1 MRETLTLARIDT
13 PLGEMVAGAT
23 PTALLLLEFTRPGL
37 ELPGEWG
44 RNHLLDRTAR
54 ELEEYFAGRRREF
67 TVPLELGGTP
77 FQRQAWESL
86 LRIPYG
92 ETRSYSEQAA
102 DMGRHRAVRA
112 VGRANGANRIALIV
126 PCHRVIGADG
136 TLTGYGAG
144 VWRKE
149 RLLALEGV
157 YLRSE
162 PLPALEPVPAI
173 SPASAPVGT
182 DSSTPVSR

>member
-23 PTALLLLEFTRPGL
+23 PATLLLLEFTSPGL
-37 ELPGEWG
+37 DVPGEWG
-44 RNHLLDRTAR
+44 RNPVIDQTER
-54 ELEEYFAGRRREF
+54 ELEEYFAGHRRKF
-67 TVPLELGGTP
+67 TVPLEMRGTP

-92 ETRSYSEQAA
+92 ETRSYGQQAA

-149 RLLALEGV
+149 RLLVLEGILEATGHARSAV
-157 YLRSE
+157 PRLR
-162 PLPALEPVPAI
+162 
-173 SPASAPVGT
+173 
-182 DSSTPVSR
+182 

>member
-1 MRETLTLARIDT
+1 MPETLTLARMDT
-13 PLGEMVAGAT
+13 PLGPMVAAAST
-23 PTALLLLEFTRPGL
+23 TALRLLEFDRPGL
-37 ELPGEWG
+37 EPHGGWG
-44 RNHLLDRTAR
+44 RSHVLDRTER
-54 ELEEYFAGRRREF
+54 EIEEYFAGRRRAF

-92 ETRSYSEQAA
+92 ETRSYGEQAA
-102 DMGRHRAVRA
+102 AMGRPRAVRA

-136 TLTGYGAG
+136 SLTGYGAG

-149 RLLALEGV
+149 RLLVLEGV
-157 YLRSE
+157 
-162 PLPALEPVPAI
+162 LETAG
-173 SPASAPVGT
+173 S
-182 DSSTPVSR
+182 

>member
-1 MRETLTLARIDT
+1 MRETLTFARIDT
-13 PLGEMVAGAT
+13 PLGVMVAGAT
-23 PTALLLLEFTRPGL
+23 PTALWLLEFSRPGL
-37 ELPGEWG
+37 DTPGVWG
-44 RNHLLDRTAR
+44 RSPVLDRA
-54 ELEEYFAGRRREF
+54 EHEIEEYFAGRRLEF

-92 ETRSYSEQAA
+92 ETRSYGEQAA

-112 VGRANGANRIALIV
+112 VGRANGANRIALII

-136 TLTGYGAG
+136 SLTGYGAG

-149 RLLALEGV
+149 RLLVLEGV
-157 YLRSE
+157 
-162 PLPALEPVPAI
+162 LEPTGPARSTVPLL
-173 SPASAPVGT
+173 
-182 DSSTPVSR
+182 R